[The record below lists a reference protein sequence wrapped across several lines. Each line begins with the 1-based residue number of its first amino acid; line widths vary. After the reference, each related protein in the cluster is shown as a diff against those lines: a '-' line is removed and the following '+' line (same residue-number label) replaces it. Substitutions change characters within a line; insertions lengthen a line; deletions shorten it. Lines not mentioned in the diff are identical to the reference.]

1 MIASPRDDVAE
12 EPVGS
17 GEKPS
22 LLILSFSPIRRD
34 ARVLKQV
41 ELFARTYDVVT
52 CGYEESPSDDV
63 RHVQLPSE
71 ARVDNPY
78 GRFVSLRQYRLAY
91 WRLAGVRLAW
101 QALRSRRF
109 DVVIAND
116 VQAVPLAL
124 RLRPNGGV
132 VADLHE
138 YWPRLH
144 EENPAWM
151 RWISPYYRWICRKY
165 VSKAAATS
173 TVSRGLATEYDREFG
188 FHPALVTNAAP
199 FAALEPSAVSKPI
212 RLVHSGAG
220 LRNRDLGL
228 MVDAVGASAADVT
241 LDLYLTPNH
250 PDYLDELRAK
260 AATTGKVRVC
270 DPVPYADLVA
280 TLNEYDVGL
289 FVLPPAN
296 FSYRHALPNKFFD
309 FIQARLGVIVG
320 PSPELEPY
328 VRDHDIG
335 MVTAE
340 PDAASLTACIDALT
354 EVDVARFKRNASSS
368 ARQLSAEESMG
379 PWTEAVATLAAKA
392 GHR

>member
-1 MIASPRDDVAE
+1 MTASPRHDATV
-12 EPVGS
+12 EPAGS
-17 GEKPS
+17 GRKPT

-41 ELFARTYDVVT
+41 ELFAEIYDVVT
-52 CGYEESPSDDV
+52 CGYEESPSERV
-63 RHVQLPSE
+63 EHVELPSD

-91 WRLAGVRLAW
+91 WRLAGVRAAW
-101 QALRSRRF
+101 QALRHRRF
-109 DVVIAND
+109 DAVIAND

-124 RLRPNGGV
+124 RLRPSGGV
-132 VADLHE
+132 LADLHE

-144 EENPAWM
+144 EENPSWM
-151 RWISPYYRWICRKY
+151 RWISPYYRWICRRY
-165 VSKAAATS
+165 VTKAAATS
-173 TVSRGLATEYDREFG
+173 TVSSGLAQEYGREFG

-199 FAALEPSAVSKPI
+199 FASLEPSDVSEPI

-228 MVDAVGASAADVT
+228 MIDAVGASTANVT

-250 PDYLDELRAK
+250 PDYLDELKAK
-260 AATTGKVRVC
+260 AEVTGKVQVC
-270 DPVPYADLVA
+270 DPVPYAELVA
-280 TLNEYDVGL
+280 TLNSYDVGL

-309 FIQARLGVIVG
+309 FVQARLGVIVG

-328 VRDHDIG
+328 VRKHGIG
-335 MVTAE
+335 LVTAE
-340 PDAASLTACIDALT
+340 SDAASLAARIDSLTA
-354 EVDVARFKRNASSS
+354 ENVAQFKRNASSS

-379 PWTEAVATLAAKA
+379 PWKEAVATLVSKA
-392 GHR
+392 DRP